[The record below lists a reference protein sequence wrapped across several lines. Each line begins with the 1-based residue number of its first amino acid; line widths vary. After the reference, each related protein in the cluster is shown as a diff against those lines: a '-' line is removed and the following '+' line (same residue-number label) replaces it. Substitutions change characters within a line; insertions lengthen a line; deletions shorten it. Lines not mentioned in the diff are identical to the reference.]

1 MLPRQKA
8 SEYKTLKKH
17 IKGPKMRTIKQ
28 LQLAVNKV
36 GIYRTAKKVQKPQQK
51 YYFEQKEMWS
61 PYEKQPCQEKTVK
74 KLKRSLQLQPK
85 IFLSGTRKTSRNL

>member
-36 GIYRTAKKVQKPQQK
+36 GIYRTAKKVQKP
-51 YYFEQKEMWS
+51 
-61 PYEKQPCQEKTVK
+61 
-74 KLKRSLQLQPK
+74 
-85 IFLSGTRKTSRNL
+85 